1 MPLTALGLVL
11 TSALLHATWNAIVKA
26 GDDRLVAAWATT
38 AAGALLGIILLAARG
53 LPSAASL
60 AFVIPS
66 GVVHVAYIVALSRAY
81 DYGDLSL
88 VYPVARGIAPVLA
101 TGVAAAVFRENLPG
115 PAYAGVGLIALG
127 VLLLGALSR
136 RAGVAPRG
144 RALAWSLATALCI
157 GVYTLIDRQG
167 VRLTSPVSYISALFC
182 IHASLFCVYVA
193 WRRRALPWRLIARS
207 QLGTFGLSGAS
218 SLAAYLLVLSALTI
232 SRVGYIA
239 ALRETSVLIAAWV
252 GWRHFGDLQGPARL
266 ASSGIV
272 AVGLVLLVAAR

>member
-1 MPLTALGLVL
+1 MPLAALGLVL
-11 TSALLHATWNAIVKA
+11 ASALLHATWNAIVKA

-38 AAGALLGIILLAARG
+38 AAGAFLGIILLAAGG

-60 AFVIPS
+60 AFVGAS
-66 GVVHVAYIVALSRAY
+66 GVVHVAYIIALTRAY
-81 DYGDLSL
+81 DDGDLSL
-88 VYPVARGIAPVLA
+88 VYPVARGIAPVVA
-101 TGVAAAVFRENLPG
+101 TAGAMVAFGENLPG

-136 RAGVAPRG
+136 RVSAPTPG
-144 RALAWSLATALCI
+144 RALAWSLATALCT

-167 VRLTSPVSYISALFC
+167 VRLTSPVSYISALFP
-182 IHASLFCVYVA
+182 IHASLFCVYVT
-193 WRRRALPWRLIARS
+193 WRRRVLPWRLIARNR
-207 QLGTFGLSGAS
+207 LGILGLSGAF
-218 SLAAYLLVLSALTI
+218 SLGAYLLVLSALAI

-252 GWRHFGDLQGPARL
+252 GWRHLGDLQGPTRL

-272 AVGLVLLVAAR
+272 AAGLVLLVAAR